1 MACTF
6 FLGFGKWLPSYKYIG
21 FLIIFNVLKDLSF
34 GSHEVEYFQ
43 YLKIADCG
51 PLNNCY
57 FIHEMFCFLLTFIVA
72 FYLFNKESQDISR
85 NSIEYSFKK
94 LENKMTENQTLDINV
109 IHNEPETTG
118 ISNIL
123 IFIIIFVWVLN
134 EEVSNYFNSIFIH
147 MDFWMFEIIILTFSM
162 HIILHL
168 KIYCHQISMLILIL
182 IPLILKI
189 ITIIMSKDDNGNK
202 DGLPNYQ
209 YREYNKLKIIY
220 IAEEKQSTW
229 VILLAGFLIAKCFI
243 NTGIKWLIDLK
254 NIPWRKILCIYG
266 FIGTIFCLI
275 VSLVATFLSCGEY
288 TDKNNWKDFN
298 DYFCKVK
305 YGNSKYLDSFKTYFL
320 SDLST
325 GEILAEIIIVI
336 IGAIAFVGYKISF
349 LNALEHLT
357 PIHLIFAIPAH
368 YLINKTY
375 LLILNVFKTDDH
387 SAIIKSKYGE
397 NDNNN
402 FPVKMILD
410 FLSDIFSVFGY
421 LVYLEVIELKCC
433 NLDKNIRRKVL
444 ARGIIDLYKADPNN
458 SSNSDNPNIGRTS
471 STGNISNSSLND
483 SYF

>member
-57 FIHEMFCFLLTFIVA
+57 FIHEMFCYLLTFIVGI
-72 FYLFNKESQDISR
+72 YLFNKESQDISR

-109 IHNEPETTG
+109 IHNDPETTDYP
-118 ISNIL
+118 NIF
-123 IFIIIFVWVLN
+123 IFIIIFIWVLN
-134 EEVSNYFNSIFIH
+134 EEVSNYFNGIFIH
-147 MDFWMFEIIILTFSM
+147 LDFWMFEIIILTVSM
-162 HIILHL
+162 HFILNL
-168 KIYCHQISMLILIL
+168 KIYCHQISMLILIA
-182 IPLILKI
+182 IPLTLKI
-189 ITIIMSKDDNGNK
+189 ITIVLSLDDDGNT
-202 DGLPNYQ
+202 DDPSTYQ
-209 YREYNKLKIIY
+209 YRGYEKLKIIY
-220 IAEEKQSTW
+220 IAEKKQSTW
-229 VILLAGFLIAKCFI
+229 VILLVFLLIVKCLI

-254 NIPWRKILCIYG
+254 NIPWKKILCIYG
-266 FIGTIFCLI
+266 LIGTIFCLI
-275 VSLVATFLSCGEY
+275 VSLVATFVSCGEY
-288 TDKNNWKDFN
+288 NKEDKKKYFN
-298 DYFCKVK
+298 DYFCKVI
-305 YGNSKYLDSFKTYFL
+305 YDNSKYLESFRTYFL
-320 SDLST
+320 SDLSI
-325 GEILAEIIIVI
+325 GEIFSEIIIVI

-349 LNALEHLT
+349 LKALEHLT

-375 LLILNVFKTDDH
+375 LLILNVFKTHDH
-387 SAIIKSKYGE
+387 SPIIES
-397 NDNNN
+397 DNGNN
-402 FPVKMILD
+402 QFTVKMILD
-410 FLSDIFSVFGY
+410 FLSDIFSVLGY

-444 ARGIIDLYKADPNN
+444 ARGIIDLYKADTNN
-458 SSNSDNPNIGRTS
+458 SSNSDNPNVGRTS